1 MSLTALVGAIEL
13 GILYALLASGLFVSF
28 RVLNV
33 ADLTVEGSF
42 TLGAACSAV
51 LTLAGHPVLGIL
63 AALFAGSLAG
73 LLTAILHTKLK
84 IIPILAGILTMTAL
98 YSINLRIMDKKGNVS
113 LLGSSTIFTAF
124 SEFLGGFQYAELL
137 LGVLILGASVALL
150 TVFFHTQLGLS
161 IRATGDNADMVR
173 SSSINTNFT
182 QSVGLAVANALVAL
196 SGALVAQ
203 YQMFADIGMGI
214 GMVVIGLASL
224 IIGEVLIGTKSIL
237 RHLIAVCAGA
247 VLYRI
252 IIALVL
258 QANVAQS
265 DLKIISAVLVAAALS
280 FPAIRANRL
289 KFRLRK
295 ENRRA

>member
-1 MSLTALVGAIEL
+1 M
-13 GILYALLASGLFVSF
+13 
-28 RVLNV
+28 
-33 ADLTVEGSF
+33 
-42 TLGAACSAV
+42 
-51 LTLAGHPVLGIL
+51 
-63 AALFAGSLAG
+63 
-73 LLTAILHTKLK
+73 
-84 IIPILAGILTMTAL
+84 
-98 YSINLRIMDKKGNVS
+98 
-113 LLGSSTIFTAF
+113 
-124 SEFLGGFQYAELL
+124 
-137 LGVLILGASVALL
+137 GVLILGASVGLL

-237 RHLIAVCAGA
+237 RHLIAVRGA